1 MTTGPVDAGSPPP
14 AAADRAP
21 LSATALRGALVRPG
35 AIWRDVR
42 VVAQTGSTNTDL
54 LAAARDGAPQ
64 GLVLAAE
71 SQTAGR
77 GRMGRRWLSPPR
89 AALTF
94 SVLLRPG
101 GVPAGSK
108 GWVPLLAGVAVAS
121 ALRAEAGV
129 DARLKWPN
137 DVLVDGAKVAGIL
150 AEQAGQAIVAGAGI
164 NVSAGQDEMPATG
177 ATSLAV
183 AGAICTN
190 RQHLLTCVLA
200 ELERWYLAWLGT
212 ATPQP
217 AAGPE
222 FAGQAAVDAGR
233 AVVDAGR
240 AVVEAGPA
248 VVEARRAAVDAEAG
262 SAVVEAGNAATEAG
276 LARRNAAGT
285 GPDPDACGLRPAY
298 RRLSATLGEPVRV
311 ELPGG
316 QVLTG
321 IAQDIDESGRLVIL
335 AASGL
340 VAVSAGDVVHLR

>member
-1 MTTGPVDAGSPPP
+1 
-14 AAADRAP
+14 
-21 LSATALRGALVRPG
+21 
-35 AIWRDVR
+35 
-42 VVAQTGSTNTDL
+42 
-54 LAAARDGAPQ
+54 
-64 GLVLAAE
+64 
-71 SQTAGR
+71 
-77 GRMGRRWLSPPR
+77 MGRRWLSPPR

-101 GVPAGSK
+101 RVPAGSK

-164 NVSAGQDEMPATG
+164 NVSARQDEMPATG

>member
-1 MTTGPVDAGSPPP
+1 MTTGPADAGSPPP

-21 LSATALRGALVRPG
+21 LSATALRSALVRPG

-54 LAAARDGAPQ
+54 LAAARDGTPQ

-71 SQTAGR
+71 SQTAAR

-101 GVPAGSK
+101 PVPAGSK

-150 AEQAGQAIVAGAGI
+150 AEQAGQAIVVGAGI
-164 NVSAGQDEMPATG
+164 NVSARQDEMPATG

-190 RQHLLTCVLA
+190 REHLLACVLA

-212 ATPQP
+212 AGPQP

-222 FAGQAAVDAGR
+222 FAGQAAVEAARGAVEAGR
-233 AVVDAGR
+233 AVVG
-240 AVVEAGPA
+240 
-248 VVEARRAAVDAEAG
+248 AEAG
-262 SAVVEAGNAATEAG
+262 SAVVGAGNAAAEAG
-276 LARRNAAGT
+276 AARRDAAGT

-321 IAQDIDESGRLVIL
+321 TAQDIDESGRLVIL